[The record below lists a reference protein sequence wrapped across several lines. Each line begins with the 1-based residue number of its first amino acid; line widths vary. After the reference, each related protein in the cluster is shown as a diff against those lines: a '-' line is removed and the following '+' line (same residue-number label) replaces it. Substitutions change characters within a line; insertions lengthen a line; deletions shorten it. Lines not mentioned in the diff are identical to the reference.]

1 MSSVRHPAAGR
12 RSAVALA
19 LASALALT
27 ACGRPQDPPAA
38 PAAAVEPARTAP
50 AEPLKLAANDA
61 PVSDAG
67 KAGAGDA
74 AKGGAAK
81 AGEAKGADA
90 KAGDGKAA
98 DGKAGDAKAADA
110 RGGAAKSADGK
121 GDGDA
126 KGPRPAAVP
135 PPPSGPISVSTVRA
149 ERRSLPVVV
158 EATGTVVPVLTVDVK
173 PQVSSVVK
181 TVHVKEGQFVKAGEP
196 LFTLDARVDEANVE
210 KLRAQMVRDQTSL
223 ADLERVLER
232 NRELREK
239 NFVSQAV
246 VETAQANVDAQ
257 RAAVA
262 ADRAALEA
270 ARVPLTYARIVAPA
284 SGRVGAIASWPGA
297 AVVANQT
304 TLLTVTQIDPIDVS
318 FSVPQ
323 RWLQDV
329 LNALSTGQAPVKV
342 QLPESKTSLVGKLVF
357 VDNAI
362 DAASGTVK
370 VKARFANTPS
380 VLWPGGFVKTAL
392 EIGTIDDAV
401 IVPQASIVR
410 GPRGTFVFTVV
421 DGKAVPKPVE
431 IVGARGDDAAVRGGV
446 KPGDAVVLDGRQ
458 NLRPGWPVVDPS
470 APKGPGLVQADTGAA
485 PARSAQ

>member
-1 MSSVRHPAAGR
+1 MNSDRLAGPCR
-12 RSAVALA
+12 WPALA
-19 LASALALT
+19 FAFAFATVLGASGT
-27 ACGRPQDPPAA
+27 ATAA
-38 PAAAVEPARTAP
+38 DVKPE
-50 AEPLKLAANDA
+50 
-61 PVSDAG
+61 
-67 KAGAGDA
+67 
-74 AKGGAAK
+74 AK
-81 AGEAKGADA
+81 AEAKADA
-90 KAGDGKAA
+90 KADTK
-98 DGKAGDAKAADA
+98 DA
-110 RGGAAKSADGK
+110 R
-121 GDGDA
+121 
-126 KGPRPAAVP
+126 PATAVP

-149 ERRSLPVVV
+149 ERRSLPVTV
-158 EATGTVVPVLTVDVK
+158 ESTGTVVPVLSVDVK

-181 TVHVKEGQFVKAGEP
+181 SVHVKEGQFVKAGEL
-196 LFTLDARVDEANVE
+196 LFTLDARTDEANVE
-210 KLRAQMVRDQTSL
+210 RLRAQQLRDETAL
-223 ADLERVLER
+223 ADLQRVLNR

-246 VETAQANVDAQ
+246 VETAQANVDVQRAAIEAD

-262 ADRAALEA
+262 A

-284 SGRVGAIASWPGA
+284 SGRVGAIGSWPGA

-329 LNALSTGQAPVKV
+329 LGALGTGHAPVAV
-342 QLPESKTSLVGKLVF
+342 RLPDAKTSLTGKLVF

-370 VKARFANTPS
+370 VKARFANAPS
-380 VLWPGGFVKTAL
+380 LLWPGAFVKTTL
-392 EIGTIDDAV
+392 EIGSIDDAV

-421 DGKAVPKPVE
+421 DGKAVPRPVE
-431 IVGARGDDAAVRGGV
+431 IVGSRGDDAAVRGNV
-446 KPGDAVVLDGRQ
+446 KPGDAIVLDGRQ
-458 NLRPGWPVVDPS
+458 NLRPGWPVVDTS
-470 APKGPGLVQADTGAA
+470 APKGPGLVQADIPATPGA